1 LYRYREEALEV
12 MIEVQ
17 KEFPYITLPPSFR
30 AIGRA
35 VSLLEG
41 IALSTDA
48 EFSIVEAM
56 FPMAVERL
64 LTDDSPQMEAVLEYL
79 IYGGAVQVEST

>member
-1 LYRYREEALEV
+1 

-41 IALSTDA
+41 IALSADA
-48 EFSIVEAM
+48 DFSIVEAM
-56 FPMAVERL
+56 VR
-64 LTDDSPQMEAVLEYL
+64 
-79 IYGGAVQVEST
+79 GGAG